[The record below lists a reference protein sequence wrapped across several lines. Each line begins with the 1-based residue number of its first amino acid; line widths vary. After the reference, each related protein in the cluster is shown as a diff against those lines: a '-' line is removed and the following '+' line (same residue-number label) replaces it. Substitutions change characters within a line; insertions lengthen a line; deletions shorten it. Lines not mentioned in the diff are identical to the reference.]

1 MNSFTLEMEN
11 RVFRATRGI
20 SQNADVEFRP
30 AFLDKTTGRIELARL
45 ADGQPATIHCI
56 SRLPHEWATSYND
69 NGAIETL
76 KPGVISGFECE
87 GVFYTRDELAEL

>member
-11 RVFRATRGI
+11 RVFQGTRGI
-20 SQNADVEFRP
+20 SQNADVGFRP
-30 AFLDKTTGRIELARL
+30 AFLDKASGRIELARRK
-45 ADGQPATIHCI
+45 DGQPATFHCI
-56 SRLPHEWATSYND
+56 GWLPHEWATAYNG

-87 GVFYTRDELAEL
+87 GVFYTRNEVVEL